1 MATFAK
7 STFSASSYATFRP
20 TYPPSLYNA
29 ILAYHRGP
37 RRLCLDLGCGPGT
50 VSRAL
55 APHFSR
61 VIGTD
66 PSPNMITQ
74 ARKSIADQPAYSHVE
89 FHLGAAEAIPSDIVS
104 DGTVD
109 CVVAGQAAHW
119 FDFTRVWPVLRR
131 LVRPGGTLAFWGYKD
146 HVFVDFPRATEIMQ
160 RYAYDSDPDKLG
172 SYWPKGR
179 EYLQDH
185 LRIVQPPEQDWE
197 ELQRVEYEPAARGRR
212 SGEGTIFME
221 RALSIAETKDYVR
234 TWSSFHGWQE
244 AHPGQVARSKGGV
257 GDVMDEMFDEIARE
271 DGFFREEGNI
281 VNIEW
286 GSALIL
292 ARRRAE

>member
-1 MATFAK
+1 M
-7 STFSASSYATFRP
+7 
-20 TYPPSLYNA
+20 
-29 ILAYHRGP
+29 
-37 RRLCLDLGCGPGT
+37 
-50 VSRAL
+50 
-55 APHFSR
+55 
-61 VIGTD
+61 
-66 PSPNMITQ
+66 
-74 ARKSIADQPAYSHVE
+74 
-89 FHLGAAEAIPSDIVS
+89 GAAEAIPSDIVS